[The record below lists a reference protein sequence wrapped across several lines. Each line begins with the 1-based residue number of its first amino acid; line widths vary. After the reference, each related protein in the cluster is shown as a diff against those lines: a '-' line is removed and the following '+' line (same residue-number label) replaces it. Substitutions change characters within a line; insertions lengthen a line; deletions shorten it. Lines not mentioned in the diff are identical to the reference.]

1 MFYFLPHNFYY
12 NPIIGQWFIRTQYN
26 ISFVIAC
33 HNPNHDK
40 CQTRSKNDYSRIEIK
55 RFPLA
60 HQFFLKLHT
69 EKYTFFLTLSV
80 LSEEYIN
87 LIQQEIFRPQ
97 ISVVFDGIILS
108 ISWRH
113 PLLKERTHQVRIS
126 GKFLLIWACDFYY
139 PKRRTISLDLLR
151 CDLKNNV
158 IKNFLHFQRLS
169 KLYMIIYFF

>member
-1 MFYFLPHNFYY
+1 MIHSYTIQYFICDSMSHPKSWQMSDEL
-12 NPIIGQWFIRTQYN
+12 
-26 ISFVIAC
+26 
-33 HNPNHDK
+33 
-40 CQTRSKNDYSRIEIK
+40 RSKNDYSRIEIK

-169 KLYMIIYFF
+169 KLYTIIYFLKAHYIQVARM

>member
-1 MFYFLPHNFYY
+1 MTNVR
-12 NPIIGQWFIRTQYN
+12 W
-26 ISFVIAC
+26 A
-33 HNPNHDK
+33 
-40 CQTRSKNDYSRIEIK
+40 EIK
-55 RFPLA
+55 ERLLPNRNQNSFLLLIR
-60 HQFFLKLHT
+60 FFLKLHT

-113 PLLKERTHQVRIS
+113 PLLKERTYQVRIS
-126 GKFLLIWACDFYY
+126 GKFLLIWACDFFCS
-139 PKRRTISLDLLR
+139 PKRRTISLDLMR

-158 IKNFLHFQRLS
+158 IKIFLHFQRLS
-169 KLYMIIYFF
+169 KLYMIIYIF